1 MATPL
6 HPLLFCPLYVTC
18 HTVQHGNHFHLAHKL
33 TEILT
38 TFYISAII
46 TDTWQKIWVCY
57 IQTQESPPKRPAEKG
72 GTFSQTGTG
81 GGVLRILTI
90 FTSERSVGTL
100 CDEKFSHSQ
109 GGQLGSSVGD
119 EKLSHD
125 QEGHLG
131 PCVGDEKWSLFKVS
145 WDPLLVKKNKP
156 CLFVHVLHF
165 VFKLWKLN

>member
-38 TFYISAII
+38 TFYITAII

-57 IQTQESPPKRPAEKG
+57 LQTQESPPKRPAEKG

-81 GGVLRILTI
+81 GGRRGI
-90 FTSERSVGTL
+90 
-100 CDEKFSHSQ
+100 SHPN
-109 GGQLGSSVGD
+109 
-119 EKLSHD
+119 
-125 QEGHLG
+125 HLNI
-131 PCVGDEKWSLFKVS
+131 WKVS
-145 WDPLLVKKNKP
+145 WDPLWRKILTFSRRSVGILCWWRKIITWSRRSFGTLRWWRKMITFQGELGPPVGKE
-156 CLFVHVLHF
+156 
-165 VFKLWKLN
+165 K